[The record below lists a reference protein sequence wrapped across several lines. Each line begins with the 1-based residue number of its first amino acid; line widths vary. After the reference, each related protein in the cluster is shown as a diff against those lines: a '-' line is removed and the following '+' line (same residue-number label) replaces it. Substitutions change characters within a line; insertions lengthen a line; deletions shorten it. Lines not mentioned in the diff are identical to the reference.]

1 MIGNQPI
8 DHRFVGWVNSD
19 AHRLSSSC
27 HVNAP
32 SVNHLLHFVN
42 MPLLTKVQHWYKM
55 CKVILAV
62 MRLRCDHFNVKHWRQ
77 NAKVRQAVQRNHI
90 ANVTSGR
97 IFSQKIWSV
106 TMAVYFVE
114 RRSDKAIK
122 IGRAVDVYKRIAS
135 FKTVAQDVVLL
146 GFISGDAKKERGLHR
161 QFESHR
167 IAREWFAPHPSIYNF
182 IIDYAIEALPSEE
195 QAEMRDYI
203 EARAS
208 AFRSDGKVRLPPSFP
223 SDSTTVLPK
232 SGIKADL
239 INERK
244 ITRSLRAQ
252 VFDLEGQVEDAQE
265 QIKALEKELRD
276 MKRLIEERE
285 VIEEAVVEVEPSPLP
300 IGDLSQWWGVRMSDL
315 WMVR

>member
-1 MIGNQPI
+1 
-8 DHRFVGWVNSD
+8 
-19 AHRLSSSC
+19 
-27 HVNAP
+27 
-32 SVNHLLHFVN
+32 
-42 MPLLTKVQHWYKM
+42 
-55 CKVILAV
+55 
-62 MRLRCDHFNVKHWRQ
+62 
-77 NAKVRQAVQRNHI
+77 
-90 ANVTSGR
+90 
-97 IFSQKIWSV
+97 
-106 TMAVYFVE
+106 MAVYFVE

-195 QAEMRDYI
+195 QAEMREYI
-203 EARAS
+203 EDRAS

-276 MKRLIEERE
+276 MRRLIEERE
-285 VIEEAVVEVEPSPLP
+285 VIEETVVEVKSSPLP
-300 IGDLSQWWGVRMSDL
+300 IGDLSQWWGAQMSDL